1 MLVMLSGTLA
11 MDALSI
17 KEMWYTST
25 EESTKTIVVTL
36 SDGEK
41 WSLPGRGKRYFSA
54 LVKKVNEAQAKMT
67 VKGSEVAQD

>member
-17 KEMWYTST
+17 KKMWYTST

-41 WSLPGRGKRYFSA
+41 WSLYGRSKRYFNA
-54 LVKKVNEAQAKMT
+54 LVKRVNEAQAKMT
-67 VKGSEVAQD
+67 MKGSGMPQD